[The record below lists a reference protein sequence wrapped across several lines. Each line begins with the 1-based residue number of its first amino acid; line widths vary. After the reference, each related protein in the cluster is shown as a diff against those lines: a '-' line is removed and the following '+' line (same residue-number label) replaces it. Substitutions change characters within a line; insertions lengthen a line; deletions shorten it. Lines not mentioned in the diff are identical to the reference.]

1 MYLIT
6 AAEVVFWTCALLLAY
21 TYAGYP
27 LLLAVA
33 SRLRSR
39 PVRRADCI
47 PSVSFIITAYN
58 EEQAL
63 AAKLENTLMLD
74 YPKEKLEIIVAS
86 DCSTDRTDAIAG
98 EFAAL
103 GVRLH
108 RQPQR
113 LGKTAAQNTAVKL
126 ARGEILLF
134 SDATTLYRPDVLR
147 AMMPNFADPT
157 VGCVAGQLIYVE
169 LGRSSVGRGARSYWS
184 YERFL
189 KKCESRLGSLI
200 GVSGCL

>member
-1 MYLIT
+1 MDLST
-6 AAEVVFWTCALLLAY
+6 AAEVVFWTCALLLGY

-33 SRLRSR
+33 SQLRSR
-39 PVRRADCI
+39 PVRRADWI
-47 PSVSFIITAYN
+47 PTVSVIITAYN

-63 AAKLENTLMLD
+63 AAKLANTLMLD

-86 DCSTDRTDAIAG
+86 DCSTDRTDAIAR
-98 EFAAL
+98 EFAPL

-113 LGKTAAQNTAVKL
+113 LGKTAAQNAAVEL

-147 AMMPNFADPT
+147 AMMPDFADPT
-157 VGCVAGQLIYVE
+157 VGCVAGQLLYVE
-169 LGRSSVGRGARSYWS
+169 LARSSIGRGARSYWS
-184 YERFL
+184 YERF
-189 KKCESRLGSLI
+189 
-200 GVSGCL
+200 